1 MNNFCFIIDVLDID
15 FKLPIEIIPNHWFR
29 KATSKQ
35 IKIIKK
41 QLERLNVPNYPYESN
56 IIQEKKTNAGT
67 SRSYEPIKSQKDFK
81 YYVISFEGT
90 NEHIHGLEH
99 AANLIEHDINIGIQ
113 FLYIKSGVNSISYN
127 PYILSNLFRDGIAS
141 RIEAISLTLQE
152 LSEISNNYKLIDNL
166 DTNRYPNIAKAVN
179 DFHQTKMI
187 PEITKLKALSYF
199 AIIESLLTHKP
210 KPTDTIDSINRQ
222 IKTKMFLLNKR
233 FQRKINYPSY
243 FGQTPHEKVWNTL
256 YDYRSSIAH
265 GANIDFNSTFKIL
278 TSHANIQNF
287 LRDNL
292 KLLILYSLDD
302 PDFLTDLKN
311 C

>member
-1 MNNFCFIIDVLDID
+1 MDNFCFIINVLDID
-15 FKLPIEIIPNHWFR
+15 SKLPIEIIPNHWFR
-29 KATSKQ
+29 KATSKE
-35 IKIIKK
+35 IKIIKE

-56 IIQEKKTNAGT
+56 IIQEKKTNAGA
-67 SRSYEPIKSQKDFK
+67 SWSYEPIKSQKDFK
-81 YYVISFEGT
+81 YYVISFKGT
-90 NEHIHGLEH
+90 NEHINKLEL

-113 FLYIKSGVNSISYN
+113 FLHFKSGGHGSSYN
-127 PYILSNLFRDGIAS
+127 PYILSNLFSD
-141 RIEAISLTLQE
+141 RIMGRTKVKSPTLQE
-152 LSEISNNYKLIDNL
+152 LLEISNNYKLIDNL
-166 DTNRYPNIAKAVN
+166 DTNHYTNIIKAVN

-187 PEITKLKALSYF
+187 PERTELKALSYF
-199 AIIESLLTHKP
+199 SIIESLLTHKP
-210 KPTDTIDSINRQ
+210 KPTDTIDSISRQ